1 MSQRGMHR
9 HSPAHRV
16 WKLPDLSVP
25 RTRVDS
31 CKTTERFCTSSHM
44 AIDDW
49 LLAPLTDAERRD
61 LLEVIEDR
69 SERRSTVIASQLP
82 PTEWHAVIGEP
93 RIAAAICDRL
103 IHRAHKLPLRERPC
117 ATRRRGAPEQGNHA
131 SGHHR
136 RDAAGRL
143 ARRSSLLGDPGRS
156 RSAAAAVGRA
166 RPVEN
171 AHNAF
176 PTRSLDAQ
184 NASTRSHQAYSLIV
198 MERTTVVR

>member
-1 MSQRGMHR
+1 MRYGHNVPNDQFLGSQSLRSRDVHNQTGAAQQSAAKR
-9 HSPAHRV
+9 
-16 WKLPDLSVP
+16 LPI
-25 RTRVDS
+25 T
-31 CKTTERFCTSSHM
+31 
-44 AIDDW
+44 
-49 LLAPLTDAERRD
+49 
-61 LLEVIEDR
+61 
-69 SERRSTVIASQLP
+69 TVIASQLP
-82 PTEWHAVIGEP
+82 PTAWHAAIGEP
-93 RIAAAICDRL
+93 SVADAICDRL

-198 MERTTVVR
+198 MERTTAVR